1 MEIEAPYLPYDVL
14 RQRAKQFLSQYHS
27 SREPPVPIE
36 EIVEFQFEMDIVPE
50 PGLHE
55 HFDVDS
61 YITHDLKEIRVDESV
76 YQSRPGRYRFSL
88 AHELGHR
95 VLHQEVFSC
104 LTFSTI
110 GEWKHAISNVIPEK
124 QYGYLEF
131 QASSFAG
138 LILVPSTELRQE
150 YEEVCKVLEAHGLS
164 MDEDSEVARDLVS
177 QRIAEPFG
185 VSSAV
190 VKRRL
195 QYDRLWDTT
204 VE

>member
-1 MEIEAPYLPYDVL
+1 MEIKAPYLPYDVL
-14 RQRAKQFLSQYHS
+14 RQRAEQFLSQHHS
-27 SREPPVPIE
+27 SREIPIPIE
-36 EIVEFQFEMDIVPE
+36 EIIEFQFEIDIVPE

-61 YITHDLKEIRVDESV
+61 YITRDLTEIRVDEFV

-95 VLHQEVFSC
+95 VLHQDVFSC

-110 GEWKHAISNVIPEK
+110 NEWRQAISNVIPEK

-138 LILVPSTELRQE
+138 LILVPSTELELE
-150 YEEVCKVLEAHGLS
+150 YDKVCKVLEAHGLS

-177 QRIAEPFG
+177 QHIAESFG

-195 QYDRLWDTT
+195 QYDRLWDST